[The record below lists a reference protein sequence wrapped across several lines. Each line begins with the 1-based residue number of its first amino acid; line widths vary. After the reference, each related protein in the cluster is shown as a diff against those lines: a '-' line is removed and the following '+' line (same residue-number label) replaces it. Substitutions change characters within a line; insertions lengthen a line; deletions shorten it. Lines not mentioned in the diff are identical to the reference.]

1 MSLHCRMCVAE
12 PRPPGESF
20 RSNARLS
27 PAAFARL
34 RLKGID
40 RHKVACCVAYLV
52 TLHPPVCSQAYGGR

>member
-1 MSLHCRMCVAE
+1 MTHDQAM
-12 PRPPGESF
+12 
-20 RSNARLS
+20 ARAKQFIADTDVS

-52 TLHPPVCSQAYGGR
+52 TLHPPVCPVAYGGR